1 MLFDEVEKAS
11 DALWNLLLGILDK
24 ATLTLGDNRRV
35 DFSRALIFMT
45 SNLGAAE
52 MDAIRRPR
60 FGFAAS
66 ELEKLYDTSDGAGV
80 NSARIS
86 EAGLDAV
93 RRRFNP
99 EFLNRLDKIVVFNPL
114 GEVELRAILE
124 IELRRLQQQILNS
137 SPAAP
142 FAIALTEAAKSHLLV
157 EGTDTRY
164 GARPLKRA
172 IDCSLVRPLSNLI
185 ATRQVREGDWIAVD
199 FDECAR
205 QMVFTKEGEDL
216 PTYVMSQLSEAPG
229 TVPAGL
235 VDAAGTESPAL
246 AARGNRKGTPFRG
259 RNVAA

>member
-1 MLFDEVEKAS
+1 MY
-11 DALWNLLLGILDK
+11 
-24 ATLTLGDNRRV
+24 R
-35 DFSRALIFMT
+35 
-45 SNLGAAE
+45 
-52 MDAIRRPR
+52 
-60 FGFAAS
+60 
-66 ELEKLYDTSDGAGV
+66 
-80 NSARIS
+80 
-86 EAGLDAV
+86 
-93 RRRFNP
+93 
-99 EFLNRLDKIVVFNPL
+99 
-114 GEVELRAILE
+114 
-124 IELRRLQQQILNS
+124 
-137 SPAAP
+137 
-142 FAIALTEAAKSHLLV
+142 HV
-157 EGTDTRY
+157 EGI
-164 GARPLKRA
+164 PV